1 MPNCGSQVVLCG
13 LPIRFDTYRGCSHG
27 CKYCFVQRKS
37 DLYAIET
44 NETVKVLRSFIN
56 GSRTKETSW
65 CDWNIPLHWGGLSDP
80 FQPIEAQHRA
90 SFECLKV
97 FVKTQYPFVV
107 STKGSLVAE
116 EPYLMLLEKANCVV
130 QISAVCSKY
139 DVLEPGAPGFTK
151 RLSMIETLS
160 KRVQRVIV
168 RIQPYMCEVFPDV
181 KESIKQFAAAG
192 AYGVIV
198 EGMKFLKKKP
208 GLEKV
213 GGDYAY
219 PIGRL
224 QNHFA
229 ALRQIAHE
237 CGMKFYVGENR
248 LRDMG
253 DNLTCCGIDGLE
265 GFTPNEFN
273 ICHILNGAKPK
284 ITEAMREPGTARCL
298 AAINQDALN
307 SKRLQNMSFKDGVLG
322 LFAEKPGYYK
332 KVFGK

>member
-1 MPNCGSQVVLCG
+1 M
-13 LPIRFDTYRGCSHG
+13 
-27 CKYCFVQRKS
+27 
-37 DLYAIET
+37 
-44 NETVKVLRSFIN
+44 
-56 GSRTKETSW
+56 
-65 CDWNIPLHWGGLSDP
+65 
-80 FQPIEAQHRA
+80 
-90 SFECLKV
+90 
-97 FVKTQYPFVV
+97 
-107 STKGSLVAE
+107 
-116 EPYLMLLEKANCVV
+116 

-139 DVLEPGAPGFTK
+139 DVLEPGAPSFTK
-151 RLSMIETLS
+151 RLSMIEALS
-160 KRVQRVIV
+160 KRVKRVIV

-181 KESIKQFAAAG
+181 KESIKQFAEAG

-208 GLEKV
+208 GLEKA
-213 GGDYAY
+213 GGDSAY

-237 CGMKFYVGENR
+237 HGMKFYVGENR

-273 ICHILNGAKPK
+273 ICHILNGAEPK
-284 ITEAMREPGTARCL
+284 ITKAMREPGTAQCL
-298 AAINQDALN
+298 AAIYQDALN
-307 SKRLQNMSFKDGVLG
+307 SKRLQNMSFKDEVLG
-322 LFAEKPGYYK
+322 LFAKKPEYYK